1 MCLKSKMRSGKCG
14 SVGKM
19 LAWHAQRPEVQSLVL
34 HSLSGVATPQSQ
46 PWEEGGWE
54 IRSGQSYIES

>member
-1 MCLKSKMRSGKCG
+1 MCLKSKIRSGKCG

-34 HSLSGVATPQSQ
+34 HSLSMVLHHNPSPGRREAGKSEVVRA
-46 PWEEGGWE
+46 
-54 IRSGQSYIES
+54 I